1 MFTSSRMTAS
11 GLFILALLALTPLT
25 GNAAGLL
32 TPVSSP
38 HPPLEIRDHRVKA
51 VIEDGYAVT
60 EVEQVFHNPH
70 GVDLEA
76 RYSFP
81 VPEHAAVAEFSYWI
95 DGQPVIGEVLEAAKA
110 KQLYE
115 DEKAAGREAG
125 LAEKDSYKTFEI
137 HVWPVK
143 AGQDVRIRLVYVQE
157 ASVDLGLGR
166 YNYPL
171 EEGGVDEE
179 KLAFWHRNE
188 QVTGHFSFDLELK
201 SGYGVDAVRIPRSP
215 GAVTQRLGPGH
226 WKISIGNAAS
236 PIGNAASDAAELEL
250 GAQINVLEGQA
261 APLPAGSQHTLD
273 QDILV
278 YWRLQP
284 DLPGAVD
291 LVTHKPPGAKR
302 GTFMMTLTPGDDLA
316 AITEGRDWVFVLDL
330 SGSMSGKLATLAAGI
345 DEALGQLNPE
355 DRFRIITFNNTS
367 RELTSGFHAA
377 TPENVAHFQDRVRQ
391 LQTSGGTNLYAGL
404 ELGLRSLDADR
415 TSSISL
421 VTDGVANVGV
431 TEKRSFIDLL
441 VAKDV
446 RLFTFV
452 MGNSANR
459 PLLEAM
465 TKVSNGFAL
474 SVSNSDDI
482 TGRLLMAR
490 DKLTHEALHGVELSI
505 SGVKTADLTPRQ
517 IGTVYRGQQMIIL
530 GHYWDGGTAD
540 ISLRGKVSGAKKH
553 YQTSFEFPTVSE
565 ENPEIER
572 LWAYAAIRHLIDE
585 MDYLGKDPD
594 LETAVTDLAVEYGL
608 VTDYTSMVVV
618 RDEVFDASG
627 ITRTNRDRVVQE
639 RKAREVRAQRPPV
652 SRQADKAQPMYK
664 KKRPSFGSGGG
675 SIAPAEIG
683 TLAVLVWLVW
693 YARRRR
699 ALQTTS
705 RPCRS

>member
-1 MFTSSRMTAS
+1 MSTLSRMATAA
-11 GLFILALLALTPLT
+11 LLMLALIPLPSD
-25 GNAAGLL
+25 AAGLL
-32 TPVSSP
+32 TPVAGS
-38 HPPLEIRDHRVKA
+38 HPPLEIRDHRVTV
-51 VIEDGYAVT
+51 VIEDGYSVT
-60 EVEQVFHNPH
+60 EVDQIFHNPH
-70 GVDLEA
+70 GTDLEA

-81 VPEHAAVAEFSYWI
+81 VPEHAAVAEFTYWI
-95 DGQPVIGEVLEAAKA
+95 DDQPVIGEVLEAKKA

-137 HVWPVK
+137 HVWPVR
-143 AGQDVRIRLVYVQE
+143 ASQDVRIRLVYVQK
-157 ASVDLGLGR
+157 ASVDLGIGR

-179 KLAFWHRNE
+179 KLAFWNRNE
-188 QVTGHFSFDLELK
+188 TVTGQFSFDLELK

-226 WKISIGNAAS
+226 WKVSIGKGAS
-236 PIGNAASDAAELEL
+236 TSAEEELSNQIGA
-250 GAQINVLEGQA
+250 LEGGQIA
-261 APLPAGSQHTLD
+261 LPPSDQHTLD
-273 QDILV
+273 EDILV

-284 DLPGAVD
+284 DLPGSVD

-302 GTFMMTLTPGDDLA
+302 GTFMITLTPGDDLSP
-316 AITEGRDWVFVLDL
+316 ITEGRDWVFVLDV

-355 DRFRIITFNNTS
+355 DRFRIIAFNDSS

-377 TPENVAHFQDRVRQ
+377 TPENVSHFQNRIRT
-391 LQTSGGTNLYAGL
+391 LQSSGGTNLYAGL

-431 TEKRSFIDLL
+431 TEKRRFLELL
-441 VAKDV
+441 ESKDV

-465 TKVSNGFAL
+465 TRVSNGFAL

-482 TGRLLMAR
+482 TGRLGLA
-490 DKLTHEALHGVELSI
+490 KNKITHEALHGVELKI
-505 SGVKTADLTPRQ
+505 GGIKTADLTPQQ
-517 IGTVYRGQQMIIL
+517 IGTVYRGQQMIVF
-530 GHYWDGGTAD
+530 GHYWDGGVAD
-540 ISLRGKVSGAKKH
+540 IRLRGKVSGAEKS
-553 YQTSFEFPTVSE
+553 YQTSFEFPAVSE

-572 LWAYAAIRHLIDE
+572 LWAYASIRHLIDR
-585 MDYLGKDPD
+585 MDYLGADPD

-627 ITRTNRDRVVQE
+627 IKRTNRDRVIKEQ
-639 RKAREVRAQRPPV
+639 KAREVRSQRPPT
-652 SRQADKAQPMYK
+652 SRQVDKAQPMYK
-664 KKRPSFGSGGG
+664 KKRPSFSGGG
-675 SIAPAEIG
+675 SFAPVEIG

-699 ALQTTS
+699 AAS
-705 RPCRS
+705 VAARSHRAIK